1 MPHTSNLPW
10 RAALRQA
17 SYSQCRVAISRAS
30 SPFLP
35 AQCSASLVTRYPRR
49 FPSPPAALL
58 ASRSFST
65 SVSRRKEKDPK
76 APPEPPEEGKEE
88 ELEES
93 KKLEEEEVAEELE
106 ARSKAPE
113 PIPPRT
119 ASGRVHAVAGDGSG
133 VDNSSKKRK
142 GPERS
147 LVKPSVPDVYPKVM
161 AIPLVRRPL
170 FPGFYKAIT
179 IRDRH
184 VGQAIADL
192 VKRGQPY
199 IGAFMFKDD
208 TADKDVIDD
217 ASEVHDVGTFCQ
229 VTSAFPVSTDGSFAM
244 TCVLY
249 PHRRIKMT
257 DLSPPV
263 QYRQGMIDSEKPQGM
278 TPVEYQAKETPV
290 IQARGD
296 VVASFEEASGEAKR
310 PDDSSPVQEQTMRK
324 FSVATVENLVEEPFD
339 MKTNKTIQVLVNE
352 IVNTFKGVALLNS
365 LFRDHVSTFSVHTT
379 MNVGEDPVKL
389 ADFAAAV
396 AQADPGELQSALEE
410 MNVEKRLGKSLEV
423 LKKELLSAELQ
434 KKVADDVNARVQ
446 KKNREYLLMEQMRQ
460 IKRELGIESDG
471 KDKMIEK
478 FTEKAGKLAM
488 PEGVRKVFDEEMSKL
503 QGLDAN
509 GSEFNVTR
517 NYLEWL
523 TQLPWGLRSAETFGI
538 KHAREVLDED
548 HHGLKDVKDR
558 ILEFIAVGKL
568 RGTVEGK
575 ILCLVGPPGVGKTSI
590 GKSIARALNRQYY
603 RFSVGGM
610 YDVAEIKGHR
620 RTYVG
625 ALPGRIIQALKKCQT
640 ENPLVLIDEVDKM
653 GRMSNHGDPASA
665 LLELLDPEQNNSFL
679 DHYLDVPVD
688 LSKVLFVCTANMEDT
703 IPQPLLDRMEVI
715 RLSGYVSDEKIA
727 IAEKYLAPVAKD
739 MSGLGEA
746 DVILQHD
753 AIVELINKYCR
764 ESGVRNLKKHIEKV
778 YRKAA
783 LKIVT
788 EVGEDAL
795 PEAEALTEEGKA
807 AQKESEQD
815 ESDLNKTPSNIE
827 DQTTEKPRVA
837 LKVPDSVHVSIT
849 QDNLKDYVGP
859 PIYISD
865 RLYETTPPG
874 VAMGLA
880 WTSMGGSALYI
891 ESIVQNVLSA
901 SSHGGL
907 ERTGSLRDVMKEST
921 VVAYSFAK
929 GVMAREFPKN
939 RFFEH
944 ARIHL
949 HCPEGATPK
958 DGPSAGITMT
968 SSLLSLALDTPI
980 KESVAM
986 TGEITVTGKVLRIGG
1001 LREKTVAAR
1010 RAGAKTVIF
1019 PKDNESDWLELPE
1032 VRTSITLLPPGKMLT
1047 NDRTSKKASK
1057 AAPYL
1062 GTRTSS
1068 PSSSP
1073 TSTKTLQI
1081 SSGRRNSRQSAV
1093 IRKGKNRSGKK
1104 MRRRRKRS
1112 LVRARRKIE
1121 RCKVGDGG
1129 FVR

>member
-1 MPHTSNLPW
+1 MPHASNLPW
-10 RAALRQA
+10 RAAIRHAAQSDTRILT
-17 SYSQCRVAISRAS
+17 SRAAAR
-30 SPFLP
+30 FLP
-35 AQCSASLVTRYPRR
+35 AQCTASLVSRYPLRC
-49 FPSPPAALL
+49 PAPPAALL
-58 ASRSFST
+58 AHRTFST
-65 SVSRRKEKDPK
+65 SMAKSKEKDPK
-76 APPEPPEEGKEE
+76 VPPEPIDEDVEKEKE
-88 ELEES
+88 HTDTNASLPLKRSESLKELEDRIAE
-93 KKLEEEEVAEELE
+93 LEVRELE
-106 ARSKAPE
+106 AKNKAPE
-113 PIPPRT
+113 SKPPRT
-119 ASGRVHAVAGDGSG
+119 GSGRGSAAGGAGDGSG
-133 VDNSSKKRK
+133 GDGGGKKRK
-142 GPERS
+142 GSDRS
-147 LVKPSVPDVYPKVM
+147 LVKSSIPEVFPQVM
-161 AIPLVRRPL
+161 AIPLIRRPL

-179 IRDRH
+179 IRNKE
-184 VGQAIADL
+184 VGEAILDMI
-192 VKRGQPY
+192 KRGQPY
-199 IGAFMFKDD
+199 IGAFVFKDD
-208 TADKDVIDD
+208 KIDKDVIDD
-217 ASEVHDVGTFCQ
+217 AGEIHDVGTFCQ
-229 VTSAFPVSTDGSFAM
+229 VTSAFPLANGGGGAGEDNFAM

-249 PHRRIKMT
+249 PHRRIKLT
-257 DLSPPV
+257 GLTPPSV
-263 QYRQGMIDSEKPQGM
+263 NKEATIDGRS
-278 TPVEYQAKETPV
+278 TVESTLEEATVNEPPSNQAK
-290 IQARGD
+290 GD
-296 VVASFEEASGEAKR
+296 VVASFEEASEESKAQE
-310 PDDSSPVQEQTMRK
+310 DSIPALLKGRK
-324 FSVATVENLVEEPFD
+324 VSVAEVVNLAEEPFNV
-339 MKTNKTIQVLVNE
+339 KVNKTIQILVNE
-352 IVNTFKGVALLNS
+352 IVQTFKNVALINP
-365 LFRDHVSTFSVHTT
+365 LFRDHISTFSVHTT

-396 AQADPGELQSALEE
+396 AQADTAELQAVLQELD
-410 MNVEKRLGKSLEV
+410 VEKRLGMSLEL

-434 KKVADDVNARVQ
+434 KKVSEDAHARVM

-460 IKRELGIESDG
+460 IKRELGMESDG
-471 KDKMIEK
+471 KEKLIEK
-478 FTEKAGKLAM
+478 FTEKAAKLAM

-503 QGLDAN
+503 VGLDAN

-517 NYLEWL
+517 NYLDWL
-523 TQLPWGLRSAETFGI
+523 TQLPWGLRSAETFAI

-625 ALPGRIIQALKKCQT
+625 ALPGRIIQALKKAQT

-727 IAEKYLAPVAKD
+727 IAERYLAPVAKE
-739 MSGLGEA
+739 MSGLGDA
-746 DVILQHD
+746 DVILQND

-807 AQKESEQD
+807 AQMESEKD
-815 ESDLNKTPSNIE
+815 NTDANSTPENM
-827 DQTTEKPRVA
+827 DKQTTEKPRVA
-837 LKVPDSVHVSIT
+837 LKVPDSVHVQIT
-849 QDNLKDYVGP
+849 QANLKDYVGP
-859 PIYISD
+859 PVYISD
-865 RLYETTPPG
+865 RLYDTTPPG
-874 VAMGLA
+874 VSMGLA

-891 ESIVQNVLSA
+891 ESIVQNALSA

-921 VVAYSFAK
+921 GVAYSYAK
-929 GVMAREFPKN
+929 SVMARDYPKN
-939 RFFEH
+939 KFFEH
-944 ARIHL
+944 AKIHL

-968 SSLLSLALDTPI
+968 SSLLSLALNTPI
-980 KESVAM
+980 KQAVAM
-986 TGEITVTGKVLRIGG
+986 TGEITLTGKVLRIGG

-1010 RAGAKTVIF
+1010 RAGATTVIF
-1019 PKDNESDWLELPE
+1019 PQDNMSDWLELPE
-1032 VRTSITLLPPGKMLT
+1032 NIKEGIEGKPVSWYSDVFKIVFPSV
-1047 NDRTSKKASK
+1047 DREYANKLWKDELKAKK
-1057 AAPYL
+1057 
-1062 GTRTSS
+1062 GE
-1068 PSSSP
+1068 
-1073 TSTKTLQI
+1073 
-1081 SSGRRNSRQSAV
+1081 
-1093 IRKGKNRSGKK
+1093 
-1104 MRRRRKRS
+1104 RKRKEPK
-1112 LVRARRKIE
+1112 RKDDDE
-1121 RCKVGDGG
+1121 EESGEDDD
-1129 FVR
+1129 